1 MAKTLIKFLEPYE
14 QQWAENI
21 KKKGLTI
28 TISGPS
34 ESGKSTI
41 GKAIARA
48 FRLKYIFAGE
58 IFRKIAKE
66 RGIPI
71 EVFSKIR
78 EKEVDYEMDRR
89 TLRYAMLGKVI
100 IDGRLSG
107 WVAGDWADVKIY
119 VYCPTKIRA
128 ERVAK
133 RDGIPLAKALE
144 KIKQR
149 DAADSEKYKKL
160 YGIDQTDKSIYDIII
175 DNSKLTLEQTKSLPV
190 ERVKEFLKK
199 CETKTEIVS

>member
-1 MAKTLIKFLEPYE
+1 MAKTLIKFLESYE
-14 QQWAENI
+14 QQLIKNI

-28 TISGPS
+28 TVSGPS

-48 FRLKYIFAGE
+48 FGLKYIFAGG

-66 RGIPI
+66 RGITL

-78 EKEVDYEMDRR
+78 EKEVDYETDRR
-89 TLRYAMLGKVI
+89 TLKYAMLGKVV

-107 WVAGDWADVKIY
+107 WVAGDWADVKVY
-119 VYCPTKIRA
+119 VFCPANVRA
-128 ERVAK
+128 KRVAK

-144 KIKQR
+144 RIKQR
-149 DAADSEKYKKL
+149 DAADSKKYKKL
-160 YGIDQTDKSIYDIII
+160 YGIDQMDKSIYDIII
-175 DNSKLTLEQTKSLPV
+175 DNSKLTLEQAKVVPV
-190 ERVKEFLKK
+190 RRVKNFLERKK
-199 CETKTEIVS
+199 IILSWND